1 MPTNPPSVVTQ
12 SVVPVTQSV
21 SEESGTERGNLITFI
36 VIASVVPVILEQRE
50 ESRDEAWQSRNV
62 YCHCERKRGNLVT
75 NAYFLDCRVA
85 TRDSSLALKN
95 DSACCSSQ

>member
-1 MPTNPPSVVTQ
+1 MAVTQ

-21 SEESGTERGNLITFI
+21 VPVIASNAKNLGTKRSNLITFI

-62 YCHCERKRGNLVT
+62 YCHCER
-75 NAYFLDCRVA
+75 
-85 TRDSSLALKN
+85 
-95 DSACCSSQ
+95 